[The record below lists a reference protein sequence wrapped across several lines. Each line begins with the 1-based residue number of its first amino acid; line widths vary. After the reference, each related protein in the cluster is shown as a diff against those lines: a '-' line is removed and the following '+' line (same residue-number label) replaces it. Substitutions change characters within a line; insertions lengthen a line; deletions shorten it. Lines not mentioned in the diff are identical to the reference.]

1 MTMQLRV
8 LTGIHAGARLDL
20 QPGSYTLGAD
30 PQAEIRI
37 EDWPDCSLIIEVDA
51 DGQVRYRSEALPT
64 TAFVALHPVR
74 FGPLVLC
81 IGDAAADWPDDVALL
96 EQLLSPAATPAAPS
110 PRRSRRTALRA
121 VVGAMLALAAAA
133 LLPSLLPAFL
143 SDAAPPRSQ
152 DNQLNQVRFVLK
164 RLGLREARVEQVGSR
179 VRVEGLVTSSA
190 DAARLRA
197 QLHRDQHAVTV
208 DVVVVDEVLATLRDT
223 LADRD
228 LSVRYD
234 GQGVFSIAG
243 SSDNAERAT
252 RRIADLRSDL
262 GPEIRILHVEITQQ
276 DPSVKPP
283 ANYDA
288 ALLADGL
295 HYVETPDGTKHLTSL
310 PQQAAP

>member
-20 QPGSYTLGAD
+20 EPGSYVLGTD
-30 PQAEIRI
+30 PQADIRI
-37 EDWPDCSLIIEVDA
+37 EDWPGCSLIIEVDH
-51 DGQVRYRSEALPT
+51 DGQVRYRSDALPT
-64 TAFVALHPVR
+64 TSFIALHPVR

-81 IGDAAADWPDDVALL
+81 LGDSASDWPDDVALL
-96 EQLLSPAATPAAPS
+96 ERLLSPAPTPATRA
-110 PRRSRRTALRA
+110 PRRKAVRA
-121 VVGAMLALAAAA
+121 VVGAVLALAAAA
-133 LLPSLLPAFL
+133 LLPSLQPAFL
-143 SDAAPPRSQ
+143 SDAATPQRQ
-152 DNQLNQVRFVLK
+152 DNRANEVSSVLK
-164 RLGLREARVEQVGSR
+164 QLGLREARVEQVGTR

-197 QLHRDQHAVTV
+197 RLNRYQQAVTV

-234 GQGVFSIAG
+234 GNGVFSIAG

-262 GPEIRILHVEITQQ
+262 GPEIRTLHVEITQQ

>member
-20 QPGSYTLGAD
+20 EPGCYTLGAD
-30 PQAEIRI
+30 PQADIRI
-37 EDWPDCSLIIEVDA
+37 EDWPGCSLIIEVDH
-51 DGQVRYRSEALPT
+51 DGQVRYRGDAFPT
-64 TAFVALHPVR
+64 TSFIALHPVR

-81 IGDAAADWPDDVALL
+81 LGDAAADWPDDVALL
-96 EQLLSPAATPAAPS
+96 ERLLSPAPTSAPPA
-110 PRRSRRTALRA
+110 PRRKGMRA
-121 VVGAMLALAAAA
+121 VVGAVLALAATA
-133 LLPSLLPAFL
+133 LLPSLHPAFL
-143 SDAAPPRSQ
+143 SHAATSQHQ
-152 DNQLNQVRFVLK
+152 DNQANQVRPLLK
-164 RLGLREARVEQVGSR
+164 QLGLREARVEQIGTR
-179 VRVEGLVTSSA
+179 VRVVGLVTSSA

-197 QLHRDQHAVTV
+197 QLHRYHQAVTA
-208 DVVVVDEVLATLRDT
+208 DVMVVDEVLATLRDT

-234 GQGVFSIAG
+234 GNGVFSITG

-252 RRIADLRSDL
+252 RRIADIRSDL
-262 GPEIRILHVEITQQ
+262 GPEIRTLHVEISQQ

-295 HYVETPDGTKHLTSL
+295 HYVETPDGTKHLTFL

>member
-1 MTMQLRV
+1 MTMQLRI
-8 LTGIHAGARLDL
+8 LTGTHAGARLDL
-20 QPGSYTLGAD
+20 QPRSYTLGSDA
-30 PQAEIRI
+30 QAEIWI
-37 EDWPDCSLIIEVDA
+37 EDWPGCSLIIEVDA
-51 DGQVRYRSEALPT
+51 DGQVRYRSDTFPT
-64 TAFVALHPVR
+64 TSFVALHPVR

-81 IGDAAADWPDDVALL
+81 IGDPVADWPDDVALL
-96 EQLLSPAATPAAPS
+96 ERLLSPAATLEAPS
-110 PRRSRRTALRA
+110 PPRSRRNAMRA
-121 VVGAMLALAAAA
+121 VVCAMLAVAAAA

-152 DNQLNQVRFVLK
+152 DNQLNQVRSLLR
-164 RLGLREARVEQVGSR
+164 RLGLREVRVEQVGTR
-179 VRVEGLVTSSA
+179 VRVEGLVVSSA

-197 QLHRDQHAVTV
+197 QLRRYQQAVTV

-243 SSDNAERAT
+243 SSDNADRAI

-262 GPEIRILHVEITQQ
+262 GPEIRKLHVDITQQ
-276 DPSVKPP
+276 DPSIKPP
-283 ANYDA
+283 SNYDA
-288 ALLADGL
+288 ALLVEGL

>member
-1 MTMQLRV
+1 MTMQLRI
-8 LTGIHAGARLDL
+8 LTGTHAGARLDL

-37 EDWPDCSLIIEVDA
+37 EDWPDCPLIIEVDA
-51 DGQVRYRSEALPT
+51 DGQVRYRSDTLPT
-64 TAFVALHPVR
+64 TPFVALHPMR

-81 IGDAAADWPDDVALL
+81 IGEAAAAWPDDVALL
-96 EQLLSPAATPAAPS
+96 ERLLSPAATPATP
-110 PRRSRRTALRA
+110 PPPRSRRTAMRA

-143 SDAAPPRSQ
+143 SDAAPARSQ
-152 DNQLNQVRFVLK
+152 DNQLNQIRSVLK
-164 RLGLREARVEQVGSR
+164 RLGLREARVEQVGPR
-179 VRVEGLVTSSA
+179 VRVEGLVASSA

-197 QLHRDQHAVTV
+197 QLHRYQHAVTV
-208 DVVVVDEVLATLRDT
+208 DVVVVDEVLAILRDT

-228 LSVRYD
+228 LNVRYD

-243 SSDNAERAT
+243 DSDNAERAI

-262 GPEIRILHVEITQQ
+262 GPEIRKLHVDITQQ

-283 ANYDA
+283 SNYDA
-288 ALLADGL
+288 ALLVEGL
-295 HYVETPDGTKHLTSL
+295 NYVETPDGTKHLTSL

>member
-1 MTMQLRV
+1 MTMQLRI

-30 PQAEIRI
+30 SQAEIRI
-37 EDWPDCSLIIEVDA
+37 EDWPGCSLIIEVDA
-51 DGQVRYRSEALPT
+51 DGQAHYRSDALPT
-64 TAFVALHPVR
+64 APFVGLHPVR

-81 IGDAAADWPDDVALL
+81 IGDAAAEWPDDVALL
-96 EQLLSPAATPAAPS
+96 ERLLSPVAAPDAPP
-110 PRRSRRTALRA
+110 PRKSRRTAMRA

-143 SDAAPPRSQ
+143 SDAAPTPSQ
-152 DNQLNQVRFVLK
+152 DNQLHQVASVLK
-164 RLGLREARVEQVGSR
+164 RLGLREARVEQVGTH
-179 VRVEGLVTSSA
+179 VRVEGLVPSSA

-197 QLHRDQHAVTV
+197 QLHRYQHAATV

-243 SSDNAERAT
+243 SSDNAERAIG
-252 RRIADLRSDL
+252 RIADLRSDL
-262 GPEIRILHVEITQQ
+262 GPEIRKLHVDITQQ

-283 ANYDA
+283 SNYDA
-288 ALLADGL
+288 ALLVEGL
-295 HYVETPDGTKHLTSL
+295 NYVETPDGTKHLTSL

>member
-1 MTMQLRV
+1 MTMQLRI

-20 QPGSYTLGAD
+20 QPGSYTLAAD

-37 EDWPDCSLIIEVDA
+37 EDWPDRPLIIEVDA
-51 DGQVRYRSEALPT
+51 DGQARYRSDALPT

-81 IGDAAADWPDDVALL
+81 IGEATADWPDDVALL
-96 EQLLSPAATPAAPS
+96 ERLLSPAAPSATPPPRS
-110 PRRSRRTALRA
+110 PRGTAMRA

-143 SDAAPPRSQ
+143 SNAAPPHSP
-152 DNQLNQVRFVLK
+152 DNQFNQVRFLLK
-164 RLGLREARVEQVGSR
+164 QLGLPEARVERVGAR

-197 QLHRDQHAVTV
+197 QLHRYQHAVTV

-234 GQGVFSIAG
+234 GHGVFSIAG
-243 SSDNAERAT
+243 SSDNAERAI

-262 GPEIRILHVEITQQ
+262 GPEIRKLHVDITQQ

>member
-20 QPGSYTLGAD
+20 QPGCYTLGAD
-30 PQAEIRI
+30 PQADIRI
-37 EDWPDCSLIIEVDA
+37 EDWPGCSLIIEVDH
-51 DGQVRYRSEALPT
+51 DGQVRYRGDALPT
-64 TAFVALHPVR
+64 TSFIALHPVR

-81 IGDAAADWPDDVALL
+81 LGDAAAEWPDDVALL
-96 EQLLSPAATPAAPS
+96 ERLLSPAPTSAPPA
-110 PRRSRRTALRA
+110 PRRKAVRA
-121 VVGAMLALAAAA
+121 VVGAVLALAATA
-133 LLPSLLPAFL
+133 LLPSLQPAFL
-143 SDAAPPRSQ
+143 SDAATPQ
-152 DNQLNQVRFVLK
+152 HQGNQADQVRPLLK
-164 RLGLREARVEQVGSR
+164 QLGLREARVEQIGTRLR
-179 VRVEGLVTSSA
+179 VVGLVTSSA

-197 QLHRDQHAVTV
+197 QLHRHHPAVTA

-234 GQGVFSIAG
+234 GSGVFSITG
-243 SSDNAERAT
+243 SSANAERAA

-262 GPEIRILHVEITQQ
+262 GPEIRALHVEISQQ
-276 DPSVKPP
+276 DLSVKPP

-295 HYVETPDGTKHLTSL
+295 HYVETPDGTKHLTFL